1 MESEWIQRVV
11 AAGLVLVV
19 TFVVARLVDRTIGRR
34 LQRRPETLTVYRV
47 VRRSALA
54 IIVGIGVLSALLV
67 VPEVRAVA
75 GSILASSAVI
85 ALVVGL
91 AAQSTLANFVAGIL
105 VAFTQ
110 PLRLGDSV
118 SVAGASGTVHQ
129 IGLTYTI
136 IRAGDGASYYVPNSK
151 LASDTIRNAT
161 IAGAEHLVAVRVSVP
176 LSADLDRVIE
186 LLLDEA
192 RRLPETMQR
201 KEPNVHVSQL
211 DATGAVVTTELWAR
225 TAAEAAELS
234 STLRRAAA
242 ERLKSEGVYA

>member
-1 MESEWIQRVV
+1 MESEWIQRVI
-11 AAGLVLVV
+11 AAGLVLAV
-19 TFVVARLVDRTIGRR
+19 TFVVARLVDRTLGRKLR
-34 LQRRPETLTVYRV
+34 QRPETLTVYRV
-47 VRRSALA
+47 LRRSALA
-54 IIVGIGVLSALLV
+54 VVIGIGILSALLV
-67 VPEVRAVA
+67 IPEVRAVA

-118 SVAGASGTVHQ
+118 SVAGAAGTVDQ
-129 IGLTYTI
+129 IGLTYTT
-136 IRAGDGASYYVPNSK
+136 IRAGDGARFYVPNSK

-201 KEPNVHVSQL
+201 KEPQVHVSQL
-211 DATGAVVTTELWAR
+211 DAVGAVVTAELWAEEAGEGADLASAFRR
-225 TAAEAAELS
+225 TAL
-234 STLRRAAA
+234 
-242 ERLKSEGVYA
+242 ERLRSEGVYE

>member
-1 MESEWIQRVV
+1 MEGEWIQRVV
-11 AAGLVLVV
+11 AAGVVLLVTVV
-19 TFVVARLVDRTIGRR
+19 AARLVDRMIARR
-34 LQRRPETLTVYRV
+34 LKLRPETLTVYRV

-54 IIVGIGVLSALLV
+54 VVIGVGVLSALLV

-91 AAQSTLANFVAGIL
+91 AAQSTLSNFVAGIL
-105 VAFTQ
+105 VAFAQ

-118 SVAGASGTVHQ
+118 SVSGASGTVHE
-129 IGLTYTI
+129 IGLTYTV
-136 IRAGDGASYYVPNSK
+136 IRAGDGARYYVPNAK

-192 RRLPETMQR
+192 RRLPETMTE
-201 KEPNVHVSQL
+201 KEPTAHVSQL
-211 DATGAVVTTELWAR
+211 DAAGTAVTVEAWAR
-225 TAAEAAELS
+225 TAAGAAELS
-234 STLRRAAA
+234 SALRLAAVQ
-242 ERLKSEGVYA
+242 RLRSEGVYA

>member
-1 MESEWIQRVV
+1 MDTEWIERLVV
-11 AAGLVLVV
+11 AGVVLLATLVAVRI
-19 TFVVARLVDRTIGRR
+19 ADRMIAKRLE
-34 LQRRPETLTVYRV
+34 LRPETLTVYRV
-47 VRRSALA
+47 IRRSVFAV
-54 IIVGIGVLSALLV
+54 IVTVGVLSALLV
-67 VPEVRAVA
+67 IPSVRAVA

-91 AAQSTLANFVAGIL
+91 AAQTTLSNFVAGIL
-105 VAFTQ
+105 VAFAQ

-118 SVAGASGTVHQ
+118 AVAGAAGTVQQ
-129 IGLTYTI
+129 IGLTYTV
-136 IRAGDGASYYVPNSK
+136 IRAADGARYYVPNAK

-161 IAGAEHLVAVRVSVP
+161 IAGAEHLAAVRVSVP

-211 DATGAVVTTELWAR
+211 DATGAVVTIELWAR
-225 TAAEAAELS
+225 TAGEAADLS
-234 STLRRAAA
+234 STLRRAAV

>member
-1 MESEWIQRVV
+1 MDQWIERAIV
-11 AAGLVLVV
+11 ASVVLVV
-19 TFVVARLVDRTIGRR
+19 TLVVARLVDRTISRR
-34 LQRRPETLTVYRV
+34 FTLRPETLTVYRV
-47 VRRSALA
+47 VRKSALA
-54 IIVGIGVLSALLV
+54 IVIGVGILSALLV
-67 VPEVRAVA
+67 FPQVRAVA

-129 IGLTYTI
+129 IGLTYTVI
-136 IRAGDGASYYVPNSK
+136 SAGDGARYYVPNAK

-176 LSADLDRVIE
+176 LTADLDRVIE

-211 DATGAVVTTELWAR
+211 DATGAVVTAELWAR
-225 TAAEAAELS
+225 TAGEAAELS
-234 STLRRAAA
+234 STLRRAAV
-242 ERLKSEGVYA
+242 ERLKSEGVDA

>member
-1 MESEWIQRVV
+1 MESEWIQRAV
-11 AAGLVLVV
+11 AAGLVLLV
-19 TFVVARLVDRTIGRR
+19 TIVVAWLVDRTIGRR

-47 VRRSALA
+47 VRRAALA
-54 IIVGIGVLSALLV
+54 VVIGVGVLSALLV

-118 SVAGASGTVHQ
+118 SVAGASGTVHE

-136 IRAGDGASYYVPNSK
+136 IRGGDGARYYVPNAK

-186 LLLDEA
+186 LLGDEA

-225 TAAEAAELS
+225 TAPEAAELS
-234 STLRRAAA
+234 STLRRAAV